1 MEGAHTSMFLAIV
14 VLCDPI
20 GSFKFSIASIIMPSS
35 LQESH
40 RIKVKHCIW
49 FSMIAEIN
57 AIKTNARCALD
68 FHIYNYLD

>member
-40 RIKVKHCIW
+40 RIKVKHSKYLVFYDCRDKCHKDKCQVCI
-49 FSMIAEIN
+49 
-57 AIKTNARCALD
+57 RLP
-68 FHIYNYLD
+68 HI